1 MCLCITHLYNFHGNF
16 KLPLLLVPVSV
27 RERFKGIADY
37 LSERPIIKRSL
48 LFFVPPIIA
57 ATYVF
62 ILWISF
68 SYRVFQVLISGM
80 TAYFFPPLGKES
92 VIPLSILALK
102 ASGHFDIFLN
112 IIVVPFSIAFI
123 DIIVALFLAW
133 NFDLALKIPLLGKWM
148 MKMEDAGRKRIK
160 ESRWQGALL
169 FWGIVLFV
177 MVPFQGSGG
186 VAATIIGR
194 MAGMDWKRTV
204 LAISIGA
211 IAGCEAIGIIAYYAA
226 DALLAATKGSLFKGV
241 ALLVG
246 TILLILLIYWF
257 ISNRRYVTDHIR
269 GVRND
274 NRR

>member
-1 MCLCITHLYNFHGNF
+1 VPSGN
-16 KLPLLLVPVSV
+16 LS
-27 RERFKGIADY
+27 ENIAEY
-37 LSERPIIKRSL
+37 LSKRPIIRRIL
-48 LFFVPPIIA
+48 LFMIPPIIA
-57 ATYVF
+57 AFYVL
-62 ILWISF
+62 ILWF
-68 SYRVFQVLISGM
+68 SLPFEASKIILGGM

-92 VIPLSILALK
+92 VIPLSIIALK
-102 ASGHFDIFLN
+102 SLGYDGIFLN
-112 IIVVPFSIAFI
+112 VVLVPFSVAFI

-133 NFDLALKIPLLGKWM
+133 NFDLALKIPLLGPWM
-148 MKMEDAGRKRIK
+148 KKMEDAGRKRMK

-194 MAGMDWKRTV
+194 MAGMNWKKTV

-211 IAGCEAIGIIAYYAA
+211 VAGCEAIGIISYYAA
-226 DALLAATKGSLFKGV
+226 DALIAVTGGSLFKML
-241 ALLVG
+241 ALLIG

-257 ISNRRYVTDHIR
+257 ISNRKYVTDHIR
-269 GVRND
+269 GVKND